1 MNIDAIPLNMKEER
15 KTHKK
20 TTSKKIEPGISRV
33 NIIKTKDNKIMVDI
47 KALEMLVAD
56 KLICLYNN
64 PKEDLCNKTLIAVK
78 ETLSDI
84 SETAIERIEEQNA
97 AGTKYQADTI
107 KEIELDTSKLFKY

>member
-1 MNIDAIPLNMKEER
+1 MNIDANQLKEER
-15 KTHKK
+15 KTYKK
-20 TTSKKIEPGISRV
+20 TTKKIEPGITRV